1 MTSSTAPSTR
11 TLTSERWSSLRQPAM
26 VAAGGLVAAAVLH
39 VRDPNVA
46 GSWGPA
52 GVGLCPWQAL
62 TGLWCPGCGGLRA
75 VHELTTLDLG
85 AALSANV
92 LVVALVVVLAVAW
105 VRWVRA
111 RWRGDPAE
119 RMLVLSPIAST
130 SVLVTMAVF
139 TVLRNLPVGAAL
151 AP

>member
-1 MTSSTAPSTR
+1 MTSSMAPSTR
-11 TLTSERWSSLRQPAM
+11 TLTSGRWSSLRQPAR

-52 GVGLCPWQAL
+52 GIGLCPWQAL

-75 VHELTTLDLG
+75 VHELTTLDLA

-105 VRWVRA
+105 VRWVQA
-111 RWRGDPAE
+111 RWRGEPAE
-119 RMLVLSPIAST
+119 RMLVLSPVAST
-130 SVLVTMAVF
+130 SLLVTMALF
-139 TVLRNLPVGAAL
+139 TVLRNLPVGTAL